1 MTWLCEGEISQVKLL
16 FEQGCGKAKHVI
28 GEDSRVEGQ
37 TKEITAHPTVVMVN
51 NSQSTI
57 VSSAERLVKK
67 GRSFIQR
74 LAQTGEERREGK
86 GEKMVSKIL
95 EELE

>member
-1 MTWLCEGEISQVKLL
+1 MRELCEGATSQVKLL
-16 FEQGCGKAKHVI
+16 FQQGCGKAKHVI
-28 GEDSRVEGQ
+28 GKDSRVEGQ

-57 VSSAERLVKK
+57 VSRAERLVKK

-74 LAQTGEERREGK
+74 LAQTGEERREGM
-86 GEKMVSKIL
+86 GEKKASKIL